1 MFRSR
6 EKKWRE
12 WRRVN
17 TWGSWKKKWKDSQ
30 CKVIVPLFLFTRS
43 ALLSY
48 LLRVGPFIIQVSEQN
63 IIEIIIYHQ
72 TNHPPCTHT
81 HIHPLGHILMTSL
94 WGFPGGSDG
103 KESASNARDSGSI
116 LGLGRSP
123 EEGNGYPLRYSCLEN
138 PMGRGAWQA
147 TVLGIAKSQDWMTD
161 TSVHF
166 WWLKCLRICPPA
178 QETQVW
184 SLRLKNPLEKEMATL
199 SSIVAWPK
207 SLGGY
212 WPWTGKRVGHDWA
225 TKQQNFI
232 F

>member
-30 CKVIVPLFLFTRS
+30 CKVVVPLFLFTRS

-48 LLRVGPFIIQVSEQN
+48 LLRVGPFIIQVSERN

-103 KESASNARDSGSI
+103 KESTSNARDPGSISGSA
-116 LGLGRSP
+116 RSP
-123 EEGNGYPLRYSCLEN
+123 GEGNSTHSSICLKN
-138 PMGRGAWQA
+138 PMDRGSWQ
-147 TVLGIAKSQDWMTD
+147 VPVHGVAKSQT
-161 TSVHF
+161 
-166 WWLKCLRICPPA
+166 
-178 QETQVW
+178 
-184 SLRLKNPLEKEMATL
+184 RLSN
-199 SSIVAWPK
+199 
-207 SLGGY
+207 
-212 WPWTGKRVGHDWA
+212 
-225 TKQQNFI
+225 
-232 F
+232 